1 MMMAVAWVVLAI
13 ALAISEVVSVAF
25 YAAFLAAGA
34 LAAALSAALGANV
47 IIQAIVFLVVSVL
60 GIGLLRPLVVRARLP
75 RLSSGAPGMI
85 GQTAIVVDA
94 IPSSHEPGHVRIEGE
109 RWLAVSADGA
119 PIPQGATVYIAEIK
133 GTTLVV
139 HQ

>member
-1 MMMAVAWVVLAI
+1 MAVAWVVFAI
-13 ALAISEVVSVAF
+13 ALGIAEVLSVAF
-25 YAAFLAAGA
+25 YAAFLAVGALVAA
-34 LAAALSAALGANV
+34 LAAAVGFDV
-47 IIQAIVFLVVSVL
+47 IVQAIVFLVFSLL
-60 GIGLLRPLVVRARLP
+60 GIGVVRPFLVRTRLP
-75 RLSSGAPGMI
+75 RLTSGAPAMI
-85 GQTAIVVDA
+85 GQSAVVVDP
-94 IPSSHEPGHVRIEGE
+94 ISGTHEPGHVRIAGE